1 MGERE
6 ALACLLACEGWHTYL
21 YSRQFVLRTDYQAL
35 TVLLSSEGSGH
46 RPLQIHRWFDGLNQ
60 YNFGV
65 QYRPGKQNQVADFL
79 SRASGDLPNTECAV
93 GGETFRVVCQYLDSV
108 VTSGELRQESEKD
121 PILQRCSQLSNF

>member
-1 MGERE
+1 MLTQIKQGIKKPIAFASRALTDQEKKYSVGERE

-21 YSRQFVLRTDYQAL
+21 YSCQFVLRTDHRAL

-46 RPLQIHRWFDGLNQ
+46 QPLEIHRWFDHLNQ

-79 SRASGDLPNTECAV
+79 SRASANLHNTECAV
-93 GGETFRVVCQYLDSV
+93 GGETFRVV
-108 VTSGELRQESEKD
+108 RQ
-121 PILQRCSQLSNF
+121 